1 MAGPPAKTELEALE
15 EARAQLEAALAGDE
29 AWRALR
35 QTVSDNAQGAA
46 AAARRARNVRLEK
59 VLAGNEL
66 YKAWKHLNQAINTL
80 RARRPEAVPAAA
92 IEALAEAEV
101 EPQPEGAGEPVVG
114 REPRQWTPTTDPA
127 ILQTVKSLPGI
138 SESLMRRLAEVAP
151 VAEEAF
157 AAAPLPERDKHQE
170 DEREHEHEPQRKQAQ
185 PQVEHPDPR
194 PAAKDEYDGL
204 FDLPEPPEATVTF
217 VVREAPRSKQA

>member
-1 MAGPPAKTELEALE
+1 MAAT
-15 EARAQLEAALAGDE
+15 
-29 AWRALR
+29 
-35 QTVSDNAQGAA
+35 
-46 AAARRARNVRLEK
+46 
-59 VLAGNEL
+59 
-66 YKAWKHLNQAINTL
+66 
-80 RARRPEAVPAAA
+80 
-92 IEALAEAEV
+92 EALADLFGGALQTTADALTNV
-101 EPQPEGAGEPVVG
+101 EGVVPGFRCFGAQPEGAGEPVVG
-114 REPRQWTPTTDPA
+114 REPRPWTPTTDPA

-151 VAEEAF
+151 AAEEAF
-157 AAAPLPERDKHQE
+157 AATPLPERDKHQE
-170 DEREHEHEPQRKQAQ
+170 DEREHELEPQRKQAQ